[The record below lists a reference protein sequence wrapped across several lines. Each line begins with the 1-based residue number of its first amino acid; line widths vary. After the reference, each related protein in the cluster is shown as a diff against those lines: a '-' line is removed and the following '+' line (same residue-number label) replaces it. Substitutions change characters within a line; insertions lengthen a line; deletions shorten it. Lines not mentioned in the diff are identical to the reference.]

1 MRGPPPEGRGRDRV
15 VVLAGPCLGVGAQ
28 TVGLPP
34 LSFAPRP
41 LQAGPLVAN
50 QRGSELRLHH
60 PASEG
65 PPARGRR
72 LLTFSPPLFKSF
84 PGHVLPFLY

>member
-1 MRGPPPEGRGRDRV
+1 MRGPPRGAR
-15 VVLAGPCLGVGAQ
+15 AGQGGGPGWALPGSRGADG
-28 TVGLPP
+28 GLPP

-65 PPARGRR
+65 PPARGRQ